1 MTTTR
6 QSIKVPEEFFA
17 IAENLRTQD
26 NAITADPIFMVQR
39 LERTYG
45 FDSAYCEN
53 WMLHDGEGEEYLTDE
68 IKSDWEAWDWDDISC
83 DQFKEKHG
91 VPPGGLEKVH
101 YRDTWVNVMPF
112 FTRFGAEAYLKING
126 HNLGKT
132 RIYVESAYRNQEWIM
147 IREWLMGLKK
157 EEA

>member
-1 MTTTR
+1 MN
-6 QSIKVPEEFFA
+6 IPEEFFA

-45 FDSAYCEN
+45 FDPAYCEE
-53 WMLHDGEGEEYLTDE
+53 WMLRDNEGTEYQSKEVKHDWD
-68 IKSDWEAWDWDDISC
+68 AWDWDDISHEE
-83 DQFKEKHG
+83 FKARHG
-91 VPPGGLEKVH
+91 VRPGDLEKV
-101 YRDTWVNVMPF
+101 YFRETWTNVMPC
-112 FTRFGAEAYLKING
+112 FTRAGAEAYLKING

-132 RIYVESAYRNQEWIM
+132 RIYVESAYRNREWIL

-157 EEA
+157 EVNA